1 MALELTG
8 RSVGSWLESHIKELE
23 ETSKLRFIL
32 RHVNGTK
39 KDVVKRWKATQG
51 TNTNELSIEISEA
64 VRLDSMNFGGALQN
78 YELVAHIDNEQVGLF
93 RIRAHDAEIEEDYNG
108 GNSIIGRNSLNEC
121 AVDLV
126 KQAQGHVDTLIRAIA
141 TLVVGTERGRVAELE
156 RMTNRS
162 IQLENKVD
170 EMRAE
175 FEKAK
180 DNDLERQLKRDKFE
194 KDQRRMD
201 EVFATAR
208 VLLPFLLNAFA
219 KKQLVPTGDNSVL
232 KEALRPVMTE
242 MTMDQISK
250 LQEVLT
256 PGQMVSLLELWR
268 LLSSEGNGKSSE
280 EGNGKSNG
288 ATNGQTN
295 SQHQRT

>member
-1 MALELTG
+1 MALALNG
-8 RSVGSWLESHIKELE
+8 RSVGSWVDSHIKELDE
-23 ETSKLRFIL
+23 KSKLRFVL
-32 RHVNGTK
+32 RHVNGSK
-39 KDVVKRWKATQG
+39 KELVKRWHATTE
-51 TNTNELSIEISEA
+51 TNTSELSMAITEA
-64 VRLDSMNFGGALQN
+64 ARVDQFNIGGGEQR
-78 YELVAHIDNEQVGLF
+78 YDLVAYVDDEQVGLF
-93 RIRAHDAEIEEDYNG
+93 RLRAHDSEVEESSDSSYSGYN
-108 GNSIIGRNSLNEC
+108 SYGRNQLNEC

-126 KQAQGHVDTLIRAIA
+126 KQAQGHVDSLVRAIG
-141 TLVVGTERGRVAELE
+141 TLVIGTERGRVAEID
-156 RMTNRS
+156 RVTDRS
-162 IQLENKVD
+162 IKLESKID

-180 DNDLERQLKRDKFE
+180 DNDLERTLKRDKFE
-194 KDQRRMD
+194 KDQRRLD

-250 LQEVLT
+250 LQEILS
-256 PGQMVSLLELWR
+256 PAQMVSLLELWR
-268 LLSSEGNGKSSE
+268 LLSSEGKSGE

-288 ATNGQTN
+288 ATNG
-295 SQHQRT
+295 HH

>member
-8 RSVGSWLESHIKELE
+8 RSVTSWVESHIKDLREDQ
-23 ETSKLRFIL
+23 KLRFAL
-32 RHVNGTK
+32 RHINGSK
-39 KDVVKRWKATQG
+39 KELVKRWNATQE
-51 TNTNELSIEISEA
+51 TDTNELAIQISEA
-64 VRLDSMNFGGALQN
+64 SRIDAFGVGGGLQR
-78 YELVAHIDNEQVGLF
+78 YEVVAYVDNESVGLF
-93 RIRAHDAEIEEDYNG
+93 RLRVQDAEVEEGSGFDG
-108 GNSIIGRNSLNEC
+108 GGSGRNSLNEC

-126 KQAQGHVDTLIRAIA
+126 RQSQGHVDSLIRAIA

-156 RMTNRS
+156 RMTNRN

-201 EVFATAR
+201 EAFATAR

-242 MTMDQISK
+242 MTMDQISR

-256 PGQMVSLLELWR
+256 PAQMVSLLELWR
-268 LLSSEGNGKSSE
+268 LLSSDGNGKSSE

-288 ATNGQTN
+288 AN
-295 SQHQRT
+295 SHHQSS

>member
-8 RSVGSWLESHIKELE
+8 RSVTSWVESHVKDIGEDQ
-23 ETSKLRFIL
+23 KLRFAL
-32 RHVNGTK
+32 RHINGSK
-39 KDVVKRWKATQG
+39 KELVKRWDATRE
-51 TNTNELSIEISEA
+51 TDTNELSMQISEA
-64 VRLDSMNFGGALQN
+64 SRIDAFGVGGGMQR
-78 YELVAHIDNEQVGLF
+78 YEVVAYVDNENVGLF
-93 RIRAHDAEIEEDYNG
+93 RLRVQDAEVEEGSGSDG
-108 GNSIIGRNSLNEC
+108 GSGRSSLNEC

-126 KQAQGHVDTLIRAIA
+126 RQSQGHVDSLIRAIA
-141 TLVVGTERGRVAELE
+141 TLVVGTERGRVAEIE
-156 RMTNRS
+156 RITNRNT
-162 IQLENKVD
+162 QLENKID

>member
-1 MALELTG
+1 MPLELNG
-8 RSVGSWLESHIKELE
+8 RSVTSWVESHIKSLGENQ
-23 ETSKLRFIL
+23 KLRFAL
-32 RHVNGTK
+32 RHVNGSK
-39 KDVVKRWKATQG
+39 KELVKRWNATPD
-51 TNTNELSIEISEA
+51 TDTNELSMQISEA
-64 VRLDSMNFGGALQN
+64 SRIDAFGVGGGQQR
-78 YELVAHIDNEQVGLF
+78 YEVVAYVDNESVGLF
-93 RIRAHDAEIEEDYNG
+93 RLRIQDAEVEEGSSSDIGSG
-108 GNSIIGRNSLNEC
+108 GRGSLNEC

-126 KQAQGHVDTLIRAIA
+126 RQSQGHVDSLIRAIA
-141 TLVVGTERGRVAELE
+141 TLVVGTERGRVAEIE
-156 RMTNRS
+156 RITNRN
-162 IQLENKVD
+162 IQLENKID

-180 DNDLERQLKRDKFE
+180 DNDLERNLKRDKFD

-242 MTMDQISK
+242 LTMDQVSK
-250 LQEVLT
+250 LQEILSPSQTVA
-256 PGQMVSLLELWR
+256 LLELWR
-268 LLSSEGNGKSSE
+268 LLNSEGKPGE

-288 ATNGQTN
+288 AN
-295 SQHQRT
+295 SQHQST

>member
-23 ETSKLRFIL
+23 EKSKLRFIL

-39 KDVVKRWKATQG
+39 KEVVKRWKVTQG

-64 VRLDSMNFGGALQN
+64 VKLDSMNFGGALQN
-78 YELVAHIDNEQVGLF
+78 YELVAHVDNEQTGLF
-93 RIRAHDAEIEEDYNG
+93 RIRAQDAEIEEDSYGG
-108 GNSIIGRNSLNEC
+108 GNSVGRNSLNEC

-126 KQAQGHVDTLIRAIA
+126 RQSQSHVDTLIRAIA
-141 TLVVGTERGRVAELE
+141 TLVVGSERGRLAELE
-156 RMTNRS
+156 RVTNRS

-175 FEKAK
+175 FEKSK
-180 DNDLERQLKRDKFE
+180 DNNLERLLKREKFE

-201 EVFATAR
+201 EAFATAR

-232 KEALRPVMTE
+232 KEALRPIMTE
-242 MTMDQISK
+242 LTMDQISK
-250 LQEVLT
+250 LKR
-256 PGQMVSLLELWR
+256 S
-268 LLSSEGNGKSSE
+268 
-280 EGNGKSNG
+280 
-288 ATNGQTN
+288 
-295 SQHQRT
+295 

>member
-1 MALELTG
+1 MALELNG
-8 RSVGSWLESHIKELE
+8 RSVGSWLDSHLKDVDD
-23 ETSKLRFIL
+23 TSKLRFTL
-32 RHVNGTK
+32 RHINGAK
-39 KDVVKRWKATQG
+39 KEVVKRWAAAQE
-51 TNTNELSIEISEA
+51 TNTAELSIRVAEA
-64 VRLDSMNFGGALQN
+64 VRMDAISAGGGQHR
-78 YELVAHIDNEQVGLF
+78 YELVAHVDNEQVGLF
-93 RIRAHDAEIEEDYNG
+93 RLNVQDSEIEEDPNTG
-108 GNSIIGRNSLNEC
+108 FAIGRNSLNEC

-126 KQAQGHVDTLIRAIA
+126 RQSQGHVDSLLRAIGH
-141 TLVVGTERGRVAELE
+141 LVVGTERSRIAEIERV
-156 RMTNRS
+156 TNRNV
-162 IQLENKVD
+162 QLENKLD

-180 DNDLERQLKRDKFE
+180 DNNLERDLKRDKFD

-219 KKQLVPTGDNSVL
+219 KKQLVPTGDNSIL

-250 LQEVLT
+250 LQEILSPAQV
-256 PGQMVSLLELWR
+256 VALLELWK
-268 LLSSEGNGKSSE
+268 LLSSEEDKKSGE

-288 ATNGQTN
+288 ATNSRPQST
-295 SQHQRT
+295 

>member
-8 RSVGSWLESHIKELE
+8 RSVTTWIESHVKNLGGDQ
-23 ETSKLRFIL
+23 KLRFAL
-32 RHVNGTK
+32 RHINGSK
-39 KDVVKRWKATQG
+39 KELVKRWDATRE
-51 TNTNELSIEISEA
+51 TDTNELSIQISEA
-64 VRLDSMNFGGALQN
+64 SRIDAFGVGGGMQR
-78 YELVAHIDNEQVGLF
+78 YEVVAFVDNENVGLF
-93 RIRAHDAEIEEDYNG
+93 RLRVQDAEVEEGSSSDG
-108 GNSIIGRNSLNEC
+108 GSGRGSLNEC

-126 KQAQGHVDTLIRAIA
+126 RQSQGHVDSLIRAIA
-141 TLVVGTERGRVAELE
+141 TLVVGTERGRVAEIE
-156 RMTNRS
+156 RITNRNNL
-162 IQLENKVD
+162 LENKID

-288 ATNGQTN
+288 ATN
-295 SQHQRT
+295 SQHQST

>member
-8 RSVGSWLESHIKELE
+8 RSMGSWLESHIKELE
-23 ETSKLRFIL
+23 EKSKLRFIL

-39 KDVVKRWKATQG
+39 KDVVKRWKATPE
-51 TNTNELSIEISEA
+51 TNTNELSIQISEA
-64 VRLDSMNFGGALQN
+64 IKLDSVNFGGALQN
-78 YELVAHIDNEQVGLF
+78 YELVAHVDNEQAGLF
-93 RIRAHDAEIEEDYNG
+93 RIRAQDAEIEEDFDG
-108 GNSIIGRNSLNEC
+108 GNGIGRSSLNEC

-126 KQAQGHVDTLIRAIA
+126 KQAQGHVDSLIRAIA

-156 RMTNRS
+156 RVTNRS

-201 EVFATAR
+201 EAFATAR
-208 VLLPFLLNAFA
+208 VLLPFLVNAFA

-242 MTMDQISK
+242 MTMDQISR

-256 PGQMVSLLELWR
+256 PAQMVSLLELWR
-268 LLSSEGNGKSSE
+268 LLSSDGNGKSSE

-288 ATNGQTN
+288 ATNI
-295 SQHQRT
+295 QHQST